1 MNMRSVGIS
10 ILPALLAVVAM
21 GGCAGTSPAP
31 TATPGVDLPTS
42 ITVSLGIYSGRV
54 DPSWDLTE
62 AEIAQV
68 ATAIAALPLASA
80 RPPEGGL
87 GYRGFSLLMRWPGR
101 ADETLIAYRGAVAA
115 PGVGARS
122 VFVDEGRTIE
132 RLLLDTGRPVLDANE
147 VAAVDADLAVA
158 P

>member
-1 MNMRSVGIS
+1 MNKRSLGAGV
-10 ILPALLAVVAM
+10 LAALLAALAAVS
-21 GGCAGTSPAP
+21 GCASPTP
-31 TATPGVDLPTS
+31 SATPAVELPTS
-42 ITVSLGIYSGRV
+42 VSVGLGLYSGRP
-54 DPSWDLTE
+54 DPTWDLS
-62 AEIAQV
+62 AAQIAQV
-68 ATAIAALPLASA
+68 MDAIAALPTASGT
-80 RPPEGGL
+80 PPEGGL
-87 GYRGFSLLMRWPGR
+87 GYRGFSLVLHWSAQP
-101 ADETLIAYRGAVAA
+101 DETLVAYRGAVAA